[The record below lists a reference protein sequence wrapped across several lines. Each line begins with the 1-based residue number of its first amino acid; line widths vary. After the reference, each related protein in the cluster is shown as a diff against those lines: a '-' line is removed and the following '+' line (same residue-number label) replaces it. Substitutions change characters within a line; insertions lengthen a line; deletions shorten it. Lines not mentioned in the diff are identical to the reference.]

1 MSQRA
6 VLLTSDVIF
15 STKVTGTARPLGL
28 EIAVAADVEQAAELC
43 RGEPPGCV
51 FIDLGIP
58 GLEITSVVSRLRSAA
73 GTVPTVAYGSHVDKA
88 RLDQAR
94 AAGCDEV
101 LPRSKFS
108 ADLPN
113 LLCRYLRA
121 AEHAR

>member
-6 VLLTSDVIF
+6 VLLTSDLIF
-15 STKVTGTARPLGL
+15 STKVTGTARALGL
-28 EIAVAADVEQAAELC
+28 EIAVAADVEKAAELC

-51 FIDLGIP
+51 FIDLDIP

-73 GTVPTVAYGSHVDKA
+73 GTAPTVAYGSHVDKA

-94 AAGCDEV
+94 SAGCDEV

-108 ADLPN
+108 AELPDL
-113 LLCRYLRA
+113 LRRYLGA
-121 AEHAR
+121 AEHA

>member
-6 VLLTSDVIF
+6 VLSTSDSIF
-15 STKVTGTARPLGL
+15 STKVTGTARALGL
-28 EIAVAADVEQAAELC
+28 EISAVAADVQKAAELC

-73 GTVPTVAYGSHVDKA
+73 GTVPTVAFGSHVDKA

-108 ADLPN
+108 GELPE
-113 LLCRYLRA
+113 LLRRYLGA
-121 AEHAR
+121 AEHA

>member
-6 VLLTSDVIF
+6 VLLTSDLIF
-15 STKVTGTARPLGL
+15 STKVTGTARALGL
-28 EIAVAADVEQAAELC
+28 EIAVAADVEQASELC

-58 GLEITSVVSRLRSAA
+58 GLEISSVVSRLRSAA
-73 GTVPTVAYGSHVDKA
+73 GPVPTVAYGSHVDKA

-101 LPRSKFS
+101 LPRGKFS
-108 ADLPN
+108 AELPDL
-113 LLCRYLRA
+113 LRRYLMILRS
-121 AEHAR
+121 

>member
-6 VLLTSDVIF
+6 VLLTSDLIF
-15 STKVTGTARPLGL
+15 STKVTGTARALGL
-28 EIAVAADVEQAAELC
+28 EIAVAADVERAAELC
-43 RGEPPGCV
+43 RGEPLGCV

-58 GLEITSVVSRLRSAA
+58 DQEITSVVSRLHSAA
-73 GTVPTVAYGSHVDKA
+73 GRVPTVAYGSHVDKA

-108 ADLPN
+108 AELPDL
-113 LLCRYLRA
+113 LRRYLTILRS
-121 AEHAR
+121 

>member
-6 VLLTSDVIF
+6 VLLTTDLIF
-15 STKVTGTARPLGL
+15 STKVTETARALGL

-58 GLEITSVVSRLRSAA
+58 DEEITSVVLRLRSAA

-88 RLDQAR
+88 RLDRAR

-108 ADLPN
+108 TELPDDIEE
-113 LLCRYLRA
+113 LSHDPRSC
-121 AEHAR
+121 